1 MNLLKRIFI
10 SAVAFSAVC
19 STVAFSSDSEIE
31 QALRKELIE
40 EIASHLKEEYVFP
53 DIAEAV
59 AKALLDHERRGDYKG
74 ISNNAE
80 LSTVISKQL
89 REMSHDK
96 HLDVRFN
103 LSQTPAAGMMVIQDS
118 DGLHAQK
125 SHDFTSYKLLPGNVA
140 LVDIRG
146 FPPLDVGDEAA
157 EDVMNK
163 AADASALIIDLRS
176 NGGGRPEMVS
186 LVSSYL
192 FDAAPVHLNDLC
204 YRHEKKCQQF
214 WTSKNVVGKR
224 FGSAKPVYV
233 LVNGGTFSAAEEFSY
248 DLQALKRATIVGE
261 VTLGGANPGDVF
273 DLGNGFSI
281 FIPKGRAVNPITH
294 SNWEGVGVKPDIE
307 VPSDNALLTAQRL
320 ILTNHPR

>member
-10 SAVAFSAVC
+10 SAVAFSAIC
-19 STVAFSSDSEIE
+19 SAVAFSSGSEIE
-31 QALRKELIE
+31 QALRSKVIK

-74 ISNNAE
+74 ISDNTE
-80 LSTVISKQL
+80 LSIVISKQL

-103 LSQTPAAGMMVIQDS
+103 LAQTAADGMMVIQDS
-118 DGLHAQK
+118 DGPAQK
-125 SHDFTSYKLLPGNVA
+125 SHDFTSYKLLPDNVA

-146 FPPLDVGDEAA
+146 FPPLEVGDEAA

-163 AADASALIIDLRS
+163 AADASVLIIDLRN

-186 LVSSYL
+186 LISSYL
-192 FDAAPVHLNDLC
+192 FDATPIHLNDLC

-273 DLGNGFSI
+273 DLGDGFSI

-307 VPSDNALLTAQRL
+307 VPSGNALITAQRL
-320 ILTNHPR
+320 ILTNLPH